1 MKIKD
6 SNSNSY
12 SLSGR
17 PIKKS
22 GHSQRRIVIEN
33 VYESRAEPNDGA
45 AVQMTLLFFTAR
57 PLWVR
62 ASKTAIAHFH
72 GLAHGGSRPRP
83 YNDREVISNSEAW
96 FLKVVYT
103 LFIRSH
109 SLDTCLG
116 YLSKNLTP
124 SLAFEVI
131 KRLNNPRLG
140 LKFFEFTRMN
150 LSMSHTFWTYD
161 FLMRS
166 LCQMGLHDSAK
177 LVFDCMRSDG
187 HSAKLVSDCMRSDG
201 HSPDYSIIE
210 FLVFSYAQIGK
221 LDIAAKLLE
230 EVHSD
235 AVTVS
240 AIAYNKSL
248 NVLVKRNQVHVA
260 ISLFRKCVA
269 SQFRPD
275 TCTFNI
281 LISGLCGVGEV
292 DTAFD
297 FFNDMGSF
305 GCSPDVFTYN
315 ILIKGLCGTN
325 EVDKGCRLL
334 KEVQLRKE
342 LSPNV
347 ITFTSVISGY
357 CKLGRMKEASILFAK
372 MLTFGIKPNAIT
384 FNALIDGFGK
394 AGEMGSALFMYENML
409 VHGCQPDVV
418 TFTSLIDGYQR
429 ARQLNQGVNL
439 WHQMNARN
447 IPPNGHTFSV
457 LIQALCKV
465 NRLDEARDFLRQLK
479 WSSIVPEPFMYNPV
493 IDGFCKAGNIDE
505 ANIIVAEMEEKGC
518 RHDKRT
524 FTILIIGNC
533 MKGRM
538 FEAIGLFNKMLAVGC
553 APDKITVNILISCLS
568 KAGMPNEAYHIKK
581 IASEDLNLSLSSFQ
595 SVHSRANAEIP
606 VAV

>member
-1 MKIKD
+1 MKIKESK
-6 SNSNSY
+6 SNSCSV
-12 SLSGR
+12 SGR
-17 PIKKS
+17 PIRKS

-33 VYESRAEPNDGA
+33 IYESRTEPNDGV

-62 ASKTAIAHFH
+62 ASKIAIANFH
-72 GLAHGGSRPRP
+72 GLAHGGSRPRRAFH
-83 YNDREVISNSEAW
+83 DREVISNSETW

-116 YLSKNLTP
+116 YLHKNLTP
-124 SLAFEVI
+124 SIAFEVI
-131 KRLNNPRLG
+131 KRLNNPSLG

-150 LSMSHTFWTYD
+150 LSINHKFRTYN

-187 HSAKLVSDCMRSDG
+187 HS
-201 HSPDYSIIE
+201 PDDSIIE
-210 FLVFSYAQIGK
+210 FLVVSYAQIDK
-221 LDIAAKLLE
+221 LDIAVKMLE
-230 EVHSD
+230 EVHCD
-235 AVTVS
+235 AVKV
-240 AIAYNKSL
+240 AVVVYNSL
-248 NVLVKRNQVHVA
+248 LSVLVRRNQVDEAV
-260 ISLFRKCVA
+260 SLFRKFVA
-269 SQFRPD
+269 SHFRPD
-275 TCTFNI
+275 NWTCNT
-281 LISGLCGVGEV
+281 LVKGLCGVGEV
-292 DTAFD
+292 DKAFE

-305 GCSPDVFTYN
+305 GCSPDVVTYN
-315 ILIKGLCGTN
+315 TLINGLCRTN

-334 KEVQLRKE
+334 KEVQLRRE

-357 CKLGRMKEASILFAK
+357 CKLGRMDEASILFDE
-372 MLTFGIKPNAIT
+372 MCSSGVKPNDVT

-394 AGEMGSALFMYENML
+394 AGELASALAMYEKML
-409 VHGCQPDVV
+409 SHGYQPDVV
-418 TFTSLIDGYQR
+418 TFTSLINGYCR
-429 ARQLNQGVNL
+429 AGQLSHGLNL
-439 WHQMNARN
+439 WHEMNAKK
-447 IPPNGHTFSV
+447 IFPNGYTFNV
-457 LIQALCKV
+457 LIHALCKD

-479 WSSIVPEPFMYNPV
+479 WSNIVPKPFMYNPV
-493 IDGFCKAGNIDE
+493 IDGFCKAGNVDE

-518 RHDKRT
+518 RPDKCT
-524 FTILIIGNC
+524 FTILILGNC

-538 FEAIGLFNKMLAVGC
+538 FEAIDLFKKMLAVGC
-553 APDKITVNILISCLS
+553 APDYITVSCLISCLL

-581 IASEDLNLSLSSFQ
+581 TASEDLNLGSSSLRT
-595 SVHSRANAEIP
+595 VHSRANAEIP